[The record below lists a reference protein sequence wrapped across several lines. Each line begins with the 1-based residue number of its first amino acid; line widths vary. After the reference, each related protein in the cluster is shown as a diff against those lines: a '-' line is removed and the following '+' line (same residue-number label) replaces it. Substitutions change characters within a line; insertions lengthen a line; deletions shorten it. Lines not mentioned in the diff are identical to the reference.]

1 MDKEIRKTIRS
12 IMDGADDMTIA
23 TIRPDGFPQA
33 TTVNFVNEG
42 LTIYFSSDSDSQ
54 KTQNIAACNKVSLT
68 INLPYLDWTQICG
81 LSMAA
86 TAERLSVLEEKERVG
101 KLILAKFPQ
110 AAQYSPESM
119 DDVALFRVEPEVISV
134 LDYSIEFGHTD
145 EVSV

>member
-1 MDKEIRKTIRS
+1 MEKATHTKIRS
-12 IMDGADDMTIA
+12 IIDNADDMTIA

-33 TTVNFVNEG
+33 TTVSFVNDD
-42 LTIYFSSDSDSQ
+42 LTIYFGSDPDSQ

-68 INLPYLDWTQICG
+68 INLPYSDWTQIRG

-86 TAERLSVLEEKERVG
+86 TAERLSTPEEMERVG

-110 AAQYSPESM
+110 AAQYAPESM
-119 DDVALFRVEPEVISV
+119 DDVALFRVEPKVISV

-145 EVSV
+145 EIRF

>member
-1 MDKEIRKTIRS
+1 MDKEIRKKIRS
-12 IMDGADDMTIA
+12 ILDGADDMTIA

-33 TTVNFVNEG
+33 TTVNFANED
-42 LTIYFSSDSDSQ
+42 LTIYFGSDSDSQ
-54 KTQNIAACNKVSLT
+54 KAENIAACNKVSLT

-86 TAERLSVLEEKERVG
+86 TAERLLAPKEMERVG

-110 AAQYSPESM
+110 AAQYAPESM
-119 DDVALFRVEPEVISV
+119 DDLALIRVEPKVVSI

>member
-1 MDKEIRKTIRS
+1 MEKATHTKIRS
-12 IMDGADDMTIA
+12 IIDNADDMTIA

-33 TTVNFVNEG
+33 TTVSFVNDD
-42 LTIYFSSDSDSQ
+42 LTIYFGSDSDSQ

-86 TAERLSVLEEKERVG
+86 TAERLSALEEMERVG

-110 AAQYSPESM
+110 AAQYAPESM